1 MENYSKAALLKF
13 LESSIEKGWVNANTG
28 GGMKAACGKILE
40 LIGDAEDVRNV
51 DVQAA
56 VKQYNNR
63 HPSELSSDSLRVY
76 ESRVKKALEAFI
88 SSVSEPTKL
97 KWDNKQPNG
106 AAPKKLA
113 AKKKDADSEPSSVAS
128 LAGAPS
134 GVIKTSS
141 SLGTPM
147 TTSLTIPYPL
157 RNDFVAQVVIPIGMT
172 PIEARNL
179 AKFIEALAPKPE
191 EGQKS

>member
-1 MENYSKAALLKF
+1 MENYSKSALLKF
-13 LESSIEKGWVNANTG
+13 LESSIEKGWVNSNTG

-40 LIGDAEDVRNV
+40 LIGDGDDVRNF

-88 SSVSEPTKL
+88 NSVSEPTKF

-106 AAPKKLA
+106 AAVKKPGA
-113 AKKKDADSEPSSVAS
+113 RKKDLDTVVATS
-128 LAGAPS
+128 PS
-134 GVIKTSS
+134 GATTPTGAIKTNST
-141 SLGTPM
+141 LGTPM
-147 TTSLTIPYPL
+147 TTSLTIAYPM
-157 RNDFVAQVVIPIGMT
+157 RIDFVAQVVIPIGMT
-172 PIEARNL
+172 PTEARNF
-179 AKFIEALAPKPE
+179 ARFIEAMAPKPE
-191 EGQKS
+191 Q